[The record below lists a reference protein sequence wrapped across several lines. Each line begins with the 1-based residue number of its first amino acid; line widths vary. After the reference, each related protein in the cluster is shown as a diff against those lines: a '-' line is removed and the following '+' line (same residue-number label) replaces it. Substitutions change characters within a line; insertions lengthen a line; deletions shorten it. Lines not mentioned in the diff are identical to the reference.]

1 MKTTKLPPADKAT
14 NHIVS
19 FSTGLS
25 SALVV
30 ERVIKRYGPKNTHI
44 VFMDTQ
50 VEDDDN
56 YRFMD
61 DCQARWG
68 KEIIKLADGRTP
80 RQVAQDK
87 QIIPNQKI
95 APCTFE
101 LKIEVFSKLL
111 MRHYGKGVFIDFRGL
126 KILFSRHPVTIH
138 IGYDIFEAHRCE
150 ATRRNYEDAGWAVD
164 FPLLWKPIEHR
175 SYSQVVRDDWEIE
188 PPRTYAMGFSHANC
202 LKMLCFKAGIS
213 DAIRFLINFPDRYR
227 EQEEWEQRMRN
238 HPVRRNYSILRDQ
251 TGGKVKPL
259 TLRDLR
265 LRYEK
270 ETDKQPMLFDFDQQ
284 SPACVSC
291 GLGDLI

>member
-1 MKTTKLPPADKAT
+1 MKTTKLSSACKVSS
-14 NHIVS
+14 HIVS

-25 SALVV
+25 SAITV
-30 ERVIKRYGPKNTHI
+30 ERVINRYGPENTHI

-50 VEDDDN
+50 VEDEDN

-61 DCQARWG
+61 DCQTRWDS
-68 KEIIKLADGRTP
+68 EIITLADGRTP
-80 RQVAQDK
+80 RQVAEDK
-87 QIIPNQKI
+87 QIIPNQKV

-101 LKIEVFSKLL
+101 LKI
-111 MRHYGKGVFIDFRGL
+111 GVFRNWL
-126 KILFSRHPVTIH
+126 KSAEFKSVTIH

-150 ATRRNYEDAGWAVD
+150 PTRRNYEAEGWAVD

-175 SYSQVVRDDWEIE
+175 PYSQVVRDDWGIE

-202 LKMLCFKAGIS
+202 LRMLCFKAGIS

-227 EQEEWEQRMRN
+227 EQERWEQKMRD
-238 HPVRRNYSILRDQ
+238 HPTRKNYSILRDQ
-251 TGGKVKPL
+251 TSGQVKPL

-270 ETDKQPMLFDFDQQ
+270 ETDKQPMLFNFEQQ
-284 SPACVSC
+284 SPACISC
-291 GLGDLI
+291 GLGDLTI